1 MSVAKDCQR
10 YAVRCL
16 QDART
21 TVDSRQKTF
30 LVEMAQAW
38 QRLAERETQH
48 LSQTARMPELSSGL
62 YKRSRVICALRA
74 SGCGRVKGTSAQSF
88 VGSCLSLSEKLPI
101 ERATRSFG

>member
-21 TVDSRQKTF
+21 TVDPRHKTF

-38 QRLAERETQH
+38 QRLAERETH
-48 LSQTARMPELSSGL
+48 ARNGYTCSVSELDRGD
-62 YKRSRVICALRA
+62 
-74 SGCGRVKGTSAQSF
+74 
-88 VGSCLSLSEKLPI
+88 
-101 ERATRSFG
+101 

>member
-21 TVDSRQKTF
+21 TVDPRHKTF

-38 QRLAERETQH
+38 QRLAERETQTITPPF
-48 LSQTARMPELSSGL
+48 LNWIAATDYLLVLLLLTPMLDQL
-62 YKRSRVICALRA
+62 RSPRR
-74 SGCGRVKGTSAQSF
+74 
-88 VGSCLSLSEKLPI
+88 
-101 ERATRSFG
+101 

>member
-21 TVDSRQKTF
+21 TVDPRHKTF

-38 QRLAERETQH
+38 QRLPSERHMAEAITPPFLNWIAATDYLLVLLLLTPMLDQ
-48 LSQTARMPELSSGL
+48 L
-62 YKRSRVICALRA
+62 RSPRR
-74 SGCGRVKGTSAQSF
+74 
-88 VGSCLSLSEKLPI
+88 
-101 ERATRSFG
+101 

>member
-21 TVDSRQKTF
+21 TVDPRQKTF

-38 QRLAERETQH
+38 QRLAERETH
-48 LSQTARMPELSSGL
+48 ARNGYACSVSELDRGDL
-62 YKRSRVICALRA
+62 L
-74 SGCGRVKGTSAQSF
+74 F
-88 VGSCLSLSEKLPI
+88 VRLVG
-101 ERATRSFG
+101 